1 MKKISIDEFIYRIKR
16 LSHLGTADSSFCPCV
31 IGYFKLVLNHSNG

>member
-16 LSHLGTADSSFCPCV
+16 LSHLGTADSSFGHCV